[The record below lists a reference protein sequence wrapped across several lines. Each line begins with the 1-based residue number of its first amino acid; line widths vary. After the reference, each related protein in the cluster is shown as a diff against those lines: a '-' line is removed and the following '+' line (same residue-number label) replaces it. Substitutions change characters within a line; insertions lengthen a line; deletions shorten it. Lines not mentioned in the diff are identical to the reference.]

1 MLAYRD
7 VFAAYPNGQV
17 VFDGF
22 SLNISEGERVVIAGK
37 SGSGKTTL
45 LRLAAGLLEPVKGTL
60 HREASGP
67 VGFVRQQP
75 ENQLVAGTVR
85 EEVAF
90 ALEYAGLETEVLRQ
104 RVAWA
109 LSETGLTQLAN
120 RTPERL
126 SGGQMQRVAIAAA
139 LALKPSLWLLDEPTS
154 FLDAD
159 GRARIHRMI
168 KVLPPDA
175 TLLMTASDP
184 EEYRIGSRLIIL
196 ANGNVAADG
205 PPDRLLNDG
214 ILPEWDL
221 EEPRSW
227 SLTHLGKKTTVP
239 GAKGP
244 RETIILPENAASN
257 GMELHS
263 GPKAATPL
271 LASEVTASRKE
282 FLGPVHKALVDVSLK
297 AEPGEVIALVGP
309 GGAGK
314 SSLLEALAGL
324 LDLEKGSV
332 RWGDG
337 PPERLRGRIGI
348 AFQFPERSF
357 FAESVLAEVA
367 YGARNQGLSVS
378 EAESRAKTALKLLG
392 FSDQEAFLQR
402 SPFELSG
409 GEARRVALAAVA
421 VLQPAAW
428 LLDEPTAGLDA
439 GDAKVVGR
447 LIRTEAAR
455 GCVVIVAGHDVN
467 RFADWTDRWVVLDEG
482 KIVFDGHP
490 GTAWARDGLPAYPRE
505 PATVGVW
512 KSKGL
517 KVEKMPGLSYDSVAY
532 ALSRK

>member
-1 MLAYRD
+1 MLSFQD
-7 VFAAYPNGQV
+7 VRAAYPNGRV
-17 VFDGF
+17 VFDGL
-22 SLNISEGERVVIAGK
+22 SLNISEGQRVVIAGK

-45 LRLAAGLLEPVKGTL
+45 LRLAAGLLEPSQGIVD
-60 HREASGP
+60 REGNGP

-85 EEVAF
+85 EEIAF
-90 ALEYAGLETEVLRQ
+90 ALEYAGLETETLRQ

-109 LSETGLTQLAN
+109 LSETGLTELAD

-139 LALKPSLWLLDEPTS
+139 LALKPTLWLLDEPTS

-159 GRARIHRMI
+159 GRARIHRVI
-168 KVLPPDA
+168 KALPPDA
-175 TLLMTASDP
+175 TMLMTASDA
-184 EEYRIGSRLIIL
+184 EEYTIGTRLVVL
-196 ANGNVAADG
+196 ANNNVAADG
-205 PPDRLLNDG
+205 PPDRLLKDG

-227 SLTHLGKKTTVP
+227 SLTHLEKRTIVP
-239 GAKGP
+239 VAKGS
-244 RETIILPENAASN
+244 RKSTILPEDAAIN
-257 GMELHS
+257 VTELHS
-263 GPKAATPL
+263 GPKAAMPL
-271 LASEVTASRKE
+271 MATGVTASRKE
-282 FLGPVHKALVDVSLK
+282 FLGPARKALDDVNLK

-314 SSLLEALAGL
+314 SSLLEVLAGL

-332 RWGDG
+332 RWGDVS
-337 PPERLRGRIGI
+337 PENLRGRIGI

-367 YGARNQGLSVS
+367 YGARNQGFSAS

-392 FSDQEAFLQR
+392 FLEEESFLQR

-421 VLQPAAW
+421 ALHPAAW

-447 LIRTEAAR
+447 LIQTEAAR
-455 GCVVIVAGHDVN
+455 GCVVVVAGHDVN

-490 GTAWARDGLPAYPRE
+490 GTAWAGDGLPAYPRE
-505 PATVGVW
+505 PATVSVW

-517 KVEKMPGLSYDSVAY
+517 KVENMPGLSYDFVAH
-532 ALSRK
+532 ALGRT